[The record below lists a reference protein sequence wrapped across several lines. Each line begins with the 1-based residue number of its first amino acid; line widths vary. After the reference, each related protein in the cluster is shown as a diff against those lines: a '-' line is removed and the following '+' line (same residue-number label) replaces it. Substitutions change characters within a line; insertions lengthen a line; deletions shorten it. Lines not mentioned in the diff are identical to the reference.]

1 MFTKTLN
8 YQAVKLTLAAA
19 TLCFCSSLNASV
31 IFTSLNGPQS
41 AGYVIN
47 GANAPT
53 FPESVAASF
62 TGASTFILTNAAVEV
77 LGLPGQD
84 PTFNAA
90 IYTDNA
96 GLPGSIITLLSSNLV
111 APSSSGEVSFAT
123 PSVTLT
129 GGTQYWLV
137 LTPAE
142 ANTGVSWGSNNA
154 PVLSGL
160 THTADVTGTSGWGS
174 ASDEPVEFEIDG
186 AVVPPVPE
194 PSTLLLALPAL
205 GAFFFARRRRA

>member
-1 MFTKTLN
+1 MHIKTLN
-8 YQAVKLTLAAA
+8 YQAVRLTLAAA
-19 TLCFCSSLNASV
+19 TLSFCSSLNASV
-31 IFTSLNGPQS
+31 IFTSLNGPQG
-41 AGYVIN
+41 AGYVVN

-77 LGLPGQD
+77 LALPGQD

-90 IYTDNA
+90 IYTDNS
-96 GLPGSIITLLSSNLV
+96 GLPGTIITSIGSNLV
-111 APSSSGEVSFAT
+111 APSSSGEVSVST

-142 ANTGVSWGSNNA
+142 ANTGVSWGDTA
-154 PVLSGL
+154 TVTSGL
-160 THTADVTGTSGWGS
+160 SHTADTTGTSGWGFS
-174 ASDEPVEFEIDG
+174 ASEPVEFEIDG
-186 AVVPPVPE
+186 AIVPAIPE

-205 GAFFFARRRRA
+205 GAFFFARRRSA